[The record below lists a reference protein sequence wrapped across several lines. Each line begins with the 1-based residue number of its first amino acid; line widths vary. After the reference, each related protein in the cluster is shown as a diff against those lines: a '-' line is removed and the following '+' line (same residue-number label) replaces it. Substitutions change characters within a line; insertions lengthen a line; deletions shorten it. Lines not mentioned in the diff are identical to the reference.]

1 MRKMSKEEFLEI
13 LSRQQRSGLTIKDF
27 CVYEAYTESSFY
39 YWKGMFGL
47 SRPYHAERSSSEE
60 FVPVNLTSCSTS
72 NQAYDKSAM
81 GSREIRIEFPGGIT
95 ARFSG
100 VADLM
105 LLYNY
110 LLKFAVTMFCL
121 NDTMCYF
128 LCPGKTDMRKDINSL
143 CGVIHDKMGYD
154 VRLGDVFIF
163 INRQRTT
170 MKLLHAE
177 DGGLVLYI
185 KRLEEGTF
193 RLPEYD
199 QQSKSYPMEW
209 RDLVMMV
216 EGINDGSAK
225 RLKRLKALRKSDI

>member
-1 MRKMSKEEFLEI
+1 
-13 LSRQQRSGLTIKDF
+13 
-27 CVYEAYTESSFY
+27 
-39 YWKGMFGL
+39 
-47 SRPYHAERSSSEE
+47 
-60 FVPVNLTSCSTS
+60 
-72 NQAYDKSAM
+72 
-81 GSREIRIEFPGGIT
+81 
-95 ARFSG
+95 
-100 VADLM
+100 
-105 LLYNY
+105 
-110 LLKFAVTMFCL
+110 MFCL
-121 NDTMCYF
+121 NDTMRYF
-128 LCPGKTDMRKDINSL
+128 LCPGKTDMRKGMNSL

-163 INRQRTT
+163 INRHRTT

-199 QQSKSYPMEW
+199 QKSKSYPMEW

-216 EGINDGSAK
+216 EGINDRPAK

>member
-1 MRKMSKEEFLEI
+1 
-13 LSRQQRSGLTIKDF
+13 
-27 CVYEAYTESSFY
+27 
-39 YWKGMFGL
+39 
-47 SRPYHAERSSSEE
+47 
-60 FVPVNLTSCSTS
+60 
-72 NQAYDKSAM
+72 
-81 GSREIRIEFPGGIT
+81 
-95 ARFSG
+95 
-100 VADLM
+100 
-105 LLYNY
+105 
-110 LLKFAVTMFCL
+110 MFCL
-121 NDTMCYF
+121 NDTMRYF
-128 LCPGKTDMRKDINSL
+128 LCPGKTDMRKGMNSL

-209 RDLVMMV
+209 HDLVMMV
-216 EGINDGSAK
+216 EGINNGSAK

>member
-1 MRKMSKEEFLEI
+1 MPP
-13 LSRQQRSGLTIKDF
+13 
-27 CVYEAYTESSFY
+27 C
-39 YWKGMFGL
+39 
-47 SRPYHAERSSSEE
+47 
-60 FVPVNLTSCSTS
+60 
-72 NQAYDKSAM
+72 
-81 GSREIRIEFPGGIT
+81 
-95 ARFSG
+95 
-100 VADLM
+100 
-105 LLYNY
+105 NY
-110 LLKFAVTMFCL
+110 SLKFAVIMFCL
-121 NDTMCYF
+121 NDTMRYF
-128 LCPGKTDMRKDINSL
+128 LCPGKTDMRKGMNSL

-209 RDLVMMV
+209 RELVMMV
-216 EGINDGSAK
+216 EGINNGSAK

>member
-1 MRKMSKEEFLEI
+1 MLVTKINS
-13 LSRQQRSGLTIKDF
+13 QRNYI
-27 CVYEAYTESSFY
+27 
-39 YWKGMFGL
+39 
-47 SRPYHAERSSSEE
+47 
-60 FVPVNLTSCSTS
+60 
-72 NQAYDKSAM
+72 
-81 GSREIRIEFPGGIT
+81 
-95 ARFSG
+95 FSPFS
-100 VADLM
+100 
-105 LLYNY
+105 YS
-110 LLKFAVTMFCL
+110 LKFAVIMFCL
-121 NDTMCYF
+121 NDTMRYF
-128 LCPGKTDMRKDINSL
+128 LCPGKTDMRKGMNSL

-216 EGINDGSAK
+216 EGINNGSAK
-225 RLKRLKALRKSDI
+225 RLKRLKALRKSDL